1 MKRSGLILILIL
13 VMVALIIVQLVRPVP
28 TITVKST
35 LPATYQVPGLPPTIH
50 WPTGGESALAVSGIG
65 EIGHAGPETP
75 LPIASVAKIM
85 TALLVLEKHP
95 LAAGSDGPS
104 LTISARDVATY
115 QRDVAQGQSTA
126 QVAVGEQLS
135 ERQLLEALMLPSANN
150 IAMVL
155 AQWTGGNTQNFI
167 QMMNKKAQQLGMVH
181 TVYTDPSGLRH
192 STVSTAE
199 DQLKV
204 AAAAM
209 QIPAFRHIVRM
220 PQANLPVAGT
230 VYNVDYALGTDGI
243 IGVKTGSTPHD
254 GGSFVFAA
262 YKTIDGQRV
271 LILGSVLA
279 QGGISPLTT
288 ALTQGETLIQ
298 DASQSV
304 TTVKV
309 AITGDPGAQI
319 LPLWSHPVTA
329 TMAKT
334 VSFVGWPGMN
344 VHLNVSAKNLGT
356 ELKPGAIVGNVEVS
370 AGTQSAI
377 IPLISEQGISPAP
390 YSWRLKRL

>member
-1 MKRSGLILILIL
+1 MKRSGLVLIL
-13 VMVALIIVQLVRPVP
+13 VMVAVAIVQLVRPVP
-28 TITVKST
+28 AITVKST
-35 LPATYQVPGLPPTIH
+35 LPATYQVPGLPPAIH

-65 EIGHAGPETP
+65 EIGHAGSETP

-95 LAAGSDGPS
+95 LRADSNGPVV
-104 LTISARDVATY
+104 TISASDVATY
-115 QRDVAQGQSTA
+115 QQDVLQGQSTA
-126 QVAVGEQLS
+126 KVAVGEQLS

-150 IAMVL
+150 LALVL
-155 AQWTGGNTQNFI
+155 AQWTAGSTQDFI
-167 QMMNKKAQQLGMVH
+167 QMMNKKAQALGMIH
-181 TVYTDPSGLRH
+181 TVYTDPSGLLH

-209 QIPAFRHIVRM
+209 KIPAFRQIVRM
-220 PQANLPVAGT
+220 PQATLPIAGT

-298 DASQSV
+298 DASQSL

-309 AITGDPGAQI
+309 ATTGDPGAQI
-319 LPLWSHPVTA
+319 MALWAQPVTA
-329 TMAKT
+329 IMAQT

-344 VHLNVSAKNLGT
+344 VRLDVHANKLGT
-356 ELKPGAIVGNVEVS
+356 QLKAGSIVATVEVG
-370 AGTQSAI
+370 AGTQTAS
-377 IPLISEQGISPAP
+377 IPLISQQGISPAP
-390 YSWRLKRL
+390 YAWRLERL